1 MSLRLMTVHAHPDD
15 ESSKGAATLAYYRS
29 RGAEV
34 SVVSCTGGERGDIL
48 NPAVEATPLASRDL
62 AELRRH
68 EMANAAAILDVQHF
82 WLGYRDSGMAN
93 EDGSVP
99 HASFADIPVDTSA
112 RPLVALIRRQ
122 RPQVLISY
130 DENGGYPHPD
140 HIRSN
145 RIAVRAREIA
155 ASDAHPEL
163 GAPWTVSKHYYD
175 RVFSSARFTAIV
187 SAMIAEFPDSPQ
199 RGEWEDV
206 LARFSAR
213 EDNSAELATARI
225 PVGDFF
231 ETRDAALLAHASQV
245 SPESS
250 FFFWPNDLQR
260 RVWPSEDYELVHST
274 LGSVPLG
281 TAETDLFNGIED
293 SPA

>member
-1 MSLRLMTVHAHPDD
+1 MTVHAHPDD

-29 RGAEV
+29 RGADV
-34 SVVSCTGGERGDIL
+34 LVVSCTGGERGDIL

-62 AELRRH
+62 AGLRRR
-68 EMANAAAILDVQHF
+68 EMDAARDILGVRQR

-93 EDGSVP
+93 ENGSVP
-99 HASFADIPVDTSA
+99 AASFADIPVETSVL
-112 RPLVALIRRQ
+112 PLVALIREQ

-145 RIAVRAREIA
+145 RIAVRARELA
-155 ASDAHPEL
+155 GSDDHPEL
-163 GAPWTVSKHYYD
+163 GDPWSVPKHYYD
-175 RVFSSARFTAIV
+175 RVFSSERFRAIV
-187 SAMIAEFPDSPQ
+187 GAMIARFPDAPE
-199 RGEWEDV
+199 RGEWEELLTRFTEREDALTERV
-206 LARFSAR
+206 LARV
-213 EDNSAELATARI
+213 
-225 PVGDFF
+225 PVADFF
-231 ETRDAALLAHASQV
+231 EVRDNALRAHASQV

-260 RVWPSEDYELVHST
+260 EVWPTEDYELIHST
-274 LGSVPLG
+274 VPSAPVG
-281 TAETDLFNGIED
+281 AAESDLFNGIED